1 VISIKSALNRYIALL
16 IIINSYACRNKKNSL
31 LTNNSK
37 QHNLKLWK
45 LDVKR
50 DEGLRESE
58 KIRKINKSFLKI
70 N

>member
-1 VISIKSALNRYIALL
+1 MLAEI
-16 IIINSYACRNKKNSL
+16 KNSL

-50 DEGLRESE
+50 DEGLRESV
-58 KIRKINKSFLKI
+58 RKINKSFLKI

>member
-1 VISIKSALNRYIALL
+1 LPKI
-16 IIINSYACRNKKNSL
+16 KNSL